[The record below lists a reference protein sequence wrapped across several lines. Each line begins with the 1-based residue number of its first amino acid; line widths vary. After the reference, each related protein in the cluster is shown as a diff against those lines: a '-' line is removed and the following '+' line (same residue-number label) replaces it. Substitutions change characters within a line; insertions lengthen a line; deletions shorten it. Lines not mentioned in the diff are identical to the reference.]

1 MNFQEP
7 IPYLK
12 KYQIELS
19 EEELKLNS
27 QKTVVVGMSG
37 GVDSSAS
44 AAIIKMMG
52 YQVIG
57 IFMRNWEEIDADGV
71 CSAEEEYN
79 DVISVCE
86 KLGITYYS
94 VNFSEEYKNFVF
106 KDFVRDYK
114 AGHTPNPDILCNREI
129 KFKVFYEKIKE
140 FGADYLA
147 TGHYCQN
154 VSVDNKPQL
163 TKGHDKNKDQTYFL
177 YTMQSQVLENVLFP
191 IGHLEK
197 KYVRQIA
204 EDFDL
209 ITHNK
214 KDSTGICFIGER
226 NFKKF
231 LSQYIVGQ
239 KGFFHL
245 LENDAKISEHDG
257 MCFYTIGQRKGL
269 GLGGPGGP
277 WFVAKKDIENNIVYV
292 VEGESHPALFA
303 DNLIANEESWVHAR
317 PQFPLKCRAKIRYRQ
332 ADQDCV
338 VYDEKEGLR
347 VEFLSPQRAISLRQS
362 IVFYQGDICLGGAIV
377 KTAGESYFDLKKE
390 LPTKA

>member
-1 MNFQEP
+1 MNFENP

-12 KYQIELS
+12 KYQIEMS
-19 EEELKLNS
+19 EEQLLANS
-27 QKTVVVGMSG
+27 KKTVVVGMSG

-44 AAIIKMMG
+44 AAIVKMMG

-71 CSAEEEYN
+71 CTAEEEYQ

-86 KLGITYYS
+86 KLNITYYS

-154 VSVDNKPQL
+154 INNQL
-163 TKGHDKNKDQTYFL
+163 VKGHDQNKDQTYFL
-177 YTMQSQVLENVLFP
+177 YTMQSDVLENVLFP
-191 IGHLEK
+191 VGHLEK

-226 NFKKF
+226 NFKNF

-245 LENDAKISEHDG
+245 LESGAPISEHDG
-257 MCFYTIGQRKGL
+257 LCFYTIGQRKGL

-277 WFVAKKDIENNIVYV
+277 WFVAKKDIEKNIVYV
-292 VEGESHPALFA
+292 VEGENHPALYT
-303 DNLIANEESWVHAR
+303 DNLIADEESWVHSR
-317 PQFPLKCRAKIRYRQ
+317 PSFPLKCQAKIRYRQ
-332 ADQDCV
+332 ADQACTVHDGP
-338 VYDEKEGLR
+338 EGLL
-347 VEFLSPQRAISLRQS
+347 VEFENPQRAVSLRQS
-362 IVFYQGDICLGGAIV
+362 IVFYNDTICMGGAIV
-377 KTAGESYFDLKKE
+377 KTAGESYFDLGQD
-390 LPTKA
+390 LPTKV